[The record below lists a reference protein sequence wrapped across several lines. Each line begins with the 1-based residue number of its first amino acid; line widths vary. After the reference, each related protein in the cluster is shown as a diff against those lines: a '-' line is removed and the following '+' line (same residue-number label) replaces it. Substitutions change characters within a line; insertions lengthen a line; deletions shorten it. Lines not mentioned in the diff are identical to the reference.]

1 MLIITKCSGIQAYES
16 TLNEQEKRTS
26 SFDYVYKNN
35 LKNVSLAISDCIMHI
50 LQ

>member
-35 LKNVSLAISDCIMHI
+35 KKKMLVWPFLIV
-50 LQ
+50 